1 MTLLTTEPRFRFTG
15 WDGQEFSFGDP
26 SCPLRLNNIE
36 GLGGA
41 PAEFVDIV
49 GAGQAGVTFVDLTDQ
64 PNVITLNLRFGP
76 LMNGETIKGT
86 AAVEAYSGWRKSLG
100 RGRKVGKFECLDTG
114 RFQMVR
120 PSISQMSPYNLRE
133 VHNVGFIA
141 EERVPLRSDESYWR
155 TDPFDQTFSY
165 GETITVDNLGDDE
178 SWPWY
183 QITGPITAPRIG
195 LDGEA
200 ITIKR
205 ANGATLTI
213 PAGKTLTVQTD
224 PDWWEVV
231 DSDGVDHSWL
241 GERWHKRAPEDTEG
255 IPVTFTGTS
264 TTSATKIRVVV
275 PQLFWTAI

>member
-15 WDGQEFSFGDP
+15 WDGQEFSFGAP

-41 PAEFVDIV
+41 PAEFVDIE

-64 PNVITLNLRFGP
+64 PNIITLNLRFGP
-76 LMNGETIKGT
+76 LMHDETIKGT

-120 PSISQMSPYNLRE
+120 PILSQMSPYNLRE
-133 VHNVGFIA
+133 VHNVGYVA
-141 EERVPLRSDESYWR
+141 EERVPLRSDESWWR
-155 TDPFDQTFSY
+155 TEPFDQTFSY
-165 GETITVDNLGDDE
+165 GEAITVDNLGDDE

-195 LDGEA
+195 LDGEE

-241 GERWHKRAPEDTEG
+241 GERWHKRAAEDTEG
-255 IPVTFTGTS
+255 IPVTFTGTG

>member
-1 MTLLTTEPRFRFTG
+1 MTLLMTEPRFRFTG

-64 PNVITLNLRFGP
+64 PNVITLDLKFGP
-76 LMNGETIKGT
+76 LMHGETIKGT

-120 PSISQMSPYNLRE
+120 PILSQMSPYNIVRG
-133 VHNVGFIA
+133 VHNVGFTD
-141 EERVPLRSDESYWR
+141 ERVQLRSDESWWR
-155 TDPFDQTFSY
+155 TDPFDETFAY

-205 ANGATLTI
+205 ANGTTLTI

-255 IPVTFTGTS
+255 IPVTFTGS
-264 TTSATKIRVVV
+264 GTTSATKIRVVV